1 MNTNC
6 LPTSIATGREGLAG
20 ERQTNS
26 WQGSETRAI
35 HAGQRLAMRPA
46 AGTAEVDWDA
56 WVASSWPHAVVL
68 LIHP

>member
-26 WQGSETRAI
+26 GQGSETRAI

-56 WVASSWPHAVVL
+56 
-68 LIHP
+68 